1 MVVRYNGKN
10 KFKIKAGLLNLAMK
24 VGLIFLIGIFCNI

>member
-10 KFKIKAGLLNLAMK
+10 KFKIKAGLLN
-24 VGLIFLIGIFCNI
+24 VGHESRSDFFFL